1 MLASVCPSPL
11 SPVRS
16 WTASGKDLTTS
27 YKAATTEAGY
37 MIYTFSDDLTAN
49 RINIVQKSA
58 SGAKVSLYVQ
68 KEDGSREWVEMGT
81 LDQSLVTL
89 TCEYALNLAL
99 KIEWT
104 AGQAPNITEIVRF
117 SK

>member
-1 MLASVCPSPL
+1 
-11 SPVRS
+11 
-16 WTASGKDLTTS
+16 
-27 YKAATTEAGY
+27 

-89 TCEYALNLAL
+89 TCEYALNLAP

>member
-1 MLASVCPSPL
+1 M
-11 SPVRS
+11 
-16 WTASGKDLTTS
+16 
-27 YKAATTEAGY
+27 
-37 MIYTFSDDLTAN
+37 
-49 RINIVQKSA
+49 
-58 SGAKVSLYVQ
+58 Q